1 MSNIMADNHIYNIRI
16 TTDEIKVIFRAF
28 GSDRPLHKYDL
39 RIMSSL
45 LDEFKTITDSRI
57 VSITFDQRKI
67 LCHEIGED
75 LTWFVYRN
83 VGFKYPDD
91 IDMDIFDVCTSILR
105 KLYISTEED
114 IDTEE

>member
-1 MSNIMADNHIYNIRI
+1 MADNHIYNIRI

-39 RIMSSL
+39 HIMSSL

-67 LCHEIGED
+67 LCHEIGEY

-83 VGFKYPDD
+83 VGFKYPED
-91 IDMDIFDVCTSILR
+91 IDMNIFDLCTSILR